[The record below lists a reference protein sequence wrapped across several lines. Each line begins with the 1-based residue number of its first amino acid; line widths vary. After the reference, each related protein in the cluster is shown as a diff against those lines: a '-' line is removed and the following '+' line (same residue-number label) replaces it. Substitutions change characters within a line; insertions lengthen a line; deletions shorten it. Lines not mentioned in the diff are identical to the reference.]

1 MIVKI
6 ITSHFWN
13 NKKYLMILLLKRIIK
28 KCFEWEIGDN
38 NWTYYFKIKE
48 SEQVRFSGFNTL
60 LGFLTRK
67 WMV

>member
-1 MIVKI
+1 
-6 ITSHFWN
+6 
-13 NKKYLMILLLKRIIK
+13 MILLLKIIIK

-48 SEQVRFSGFNTL
+48 SEQVRFSGFNSL